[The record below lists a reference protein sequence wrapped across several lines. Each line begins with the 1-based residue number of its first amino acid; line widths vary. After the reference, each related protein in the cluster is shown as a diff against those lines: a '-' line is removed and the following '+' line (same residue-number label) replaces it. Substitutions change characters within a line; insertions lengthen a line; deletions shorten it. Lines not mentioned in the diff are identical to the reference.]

1 MVNEKCSNVSI
12 ISCLKNSIRS
22 NHYHLD
28 DWHYIYVLKG
38 RINYFF
44 TNLKRTK
51 VYYKI
56 INTNDIIF
64 TPPMEIHATHFPVNT
79 ELLVV
84 SKNKR
89 NKTMARVFQSFRIAV
104 NNEIGNLKKF
114 LKKYISYVK
123 VGGKIVIISFHSI
136 EDRIVKH
143 SFKSSSNKGVLK
155 ILTKKPIMA
164 SEEEKNFN
172 KRSKSAKLR
181 CAIKL

>member
-1 MVNEKCSNVSI
+1 MAFKKSKLIKTILRDKDKRGSIISVVNEKCSNVSI
-12 ISCLKNSIRS
+12 ISCFKNSIRS

-56 INTNDIIF
+56 IDTNDIIF

-89 NKTMARVFQSFRIAV
+89 NKTIYEKDTVRVNFI
-104 NNEIGNLKKF
+104 NKEN
-114 LKKYISYVK
+114 ISYY
-123 VGGKIVIISFHSI
+123 IN
-136 EDRIVKH
+136 E
-143 SFKSSSNKGVLK
+143 N
-155 ILTKKPIMA
+155 TKK
-164 SEEEKNFN
+164 N
-172 KRSKSAKLR
+172 K
-181 CAIKL
+181 

>member
-1 MVNEKCSNVSI
+1 MAFKKSKLIKTILRDKDKRGSIISVVNEKCSNVSI

-56 INTNDIIF
+56 IDTNDIIF

-89 NKTMARVFQSFRIAV
+89 NKTIYEKDTVRVNFINKENILYYINENTKKKLIFAV
-104 NNEIGNLKKF
+104 F
-114 LKKYISYVK
+114 VK
-123 VGGKIVIISFHSI
+123 VVS
-136 EDRIVKH
+136 
-143 SFKSSSNKGVLK
+143 L
-155 ILTKKPIMA
+155 
-164 SEEEKNFN
+164 
-172 KRSKSAKLR
+172 
-181 CAIKL
+181 IK

>member
-1 MVNEKCSNVSI
+1 MAFKKSKLIKTILRDKDKRGSIISLVNEKCSNVSI

-89 NKTMARVFQSFRIAV
+89 NKTIYEKDTVRVNFI
-104 NNEIGNLKKF
+104 NKEN
-114 LKKYISYVK
+114 ISYY
-123 VGGKIVIISFHSI
+123 IN
-136 EDRIVKH
+136 E
-143 SFKSSSNKGVLK
+143 N
-155 ILTKKPIMA
+155 TKK
-164 SEEEKNFN
+164 N
-172 KRSKSAKLR
+172 K
-181 CAIKL
+181 